1 MLPAF
6 ALVWLAGSMAVLLLP
21 RLPGPLAWG
30 WLALAFA
37 CLAGVLW
44 RTLPWMGRTPPGWA
58 LAHQRGP
65 LVCGWLLLGLAVC
78 LTGLRAERAMAP
90 VLQAHEAARTGLY
103 VVRITGLA
111 SQRRDSLSVPI
122 ELEGQAPGAPWRF
135 TLSVWRPTGHWLELA
150 PGQRWQVHLSLQATT
165 GLANPGSPWTGAWA
179 LREGL
184 HGQARPVLASG
195 RGGARSAALPIR
207 SGVAGAAA
215 LRLPDASV
223 WDASLWVVRLRH
235 ALREPLRARLPEPG
249 PGRAIVQALA
259 LGDAAELEPAHWR
272 AVNLLGIGHLI
283 AVSGAHVTLIGALA
297 MLLLRQVWP
306 RIGWRGWWLAEHWPA
321 QGPALWLGLTCAA
334 AYAAIS
340 GWGVPAQR
348 TLFMLA
354 LFGWLWRHGWLLPA
368 SSVLLGVAALVLMLD
383 PWAPLSPGF
392 WLSFGAVAIIL
403 RHSRLV
409 ELPRPAGWRQTLR
422 LQWGVSVG
430 LVPGSVLLFNQVSLV
445 GPLANLLA
453 IPLVGLLITPICVM
467 GMLLLAVPGLDAPAA
482 WALQQVAQ
490 AIDAAMPWLV
500 AWASRPD
507 WQLAWPVADPPLA
520 WLLFSLAGVWL
531 AGCLP
536 GNPLRRAGWLMA
548 LSIMAHGPDR
558 PRPGEWRLVALD
570 VGQGSSLVLFTR
582 RHVLVFDTGPP
593 MGRSTA
599 AARVLEPMLRAA
611 GHRQIDW
618 LIISHHDIDHASG
631 LDDVLA
637 AQRVHELISNEPLA
651 PQAVLEPGR
660 QIACL
665 AGQAWEVD
673 GVRFA
678 MLHPQ
683 QPAPVQGWPDKA
695 RNDQSCVLSIRGAH
709 AAALLTGD
717 ISQGV
722 EAALVAQEKIAPHE
736 VVLAPHHGSRGSSG
750 PDLVQAVQARH
761 VILQAGRSNRY
772 GHPHPAVVRAWVA
785 AGAHPWRTDR
795 LGAITFDS
803 RALGLIPR
811 PWRAAAPRWWHGS

>member
-21 RLPGPLAWG
+21 RLPGLLAWA
-30 WLALAFA
+30 WAALAFA

-44 RTLPWMGRTPPGWA
+44 RVLPKLERLPQ
-58 LAHQRGP
+58 AHLMARQRVP
-65 LVCGWLLLGLAVC
+65 LVLAWLLLGLAFC
-78 LTGLRAERAMAP
+78 LTGVRAEWAMAP
-90 VLQAHEAARTGLY
+90 VLKAHEAARSGLY
-103 VVRITGLA
+103 VVRIAGLA
-111 SQRRDSLSVPI
+111 SRRLDSLSVPI

-135 TLSVWRPTGHWLELA
+135 TLSVWRPSGDWLEPA
-150 PGQRWQVHLSLQATT
+150 PGQRWQMHLSLQATT

-184 HGQARPVLASG
+184 HGQARPVLANG
-195 RGGARSAALPIR
+195 RGYGRRAALTTH
-207 SGVAGAAA
+207 SAGGDAAP
-215 LRLPDASV
+215 LRLPDVSV
-223 WDASLWVVRLRH
+223 WEPSLWVARLRH
-235 ALREPLRARLPEPG
+235 ALREQLRAHLPEPG

-272 AVNLLGIGHLI
+272 AVNLLGVGHLI

-306 RIGWRGWWLAEHWPA
+306 RIGWRNWWLAEHWPA
-321 QGPALWLGLTCAA
+321 QGPALWLGLLCAA

-340 GWGVPAQR
+340 GWGIPAQR

-354 LFGWLWRHGWLLPA
+354 LFGWIWRCGWLLPT
-368 SSVLLGVAALVLMLD
+368 SSVLLGVAALVLILD

-403 RHSRLV
+403 RHGRLV
-409 ELPRPAGWRQTLR
+409 ELPRSANWRQTLR

-445 GPLANLLA
+445 GPLANLVA
-453 IPLVGLLITPICVM
+453 IPLVGLLITPICVI
-467 GMLLLAVPGLDAPAA
+467 GMFLLAVPGLNIAAA
-482 WALQQVAQ
+482 WALQQVTY

-500 AWASRPD
+500 AWSSRPD
-507 WQLAWPVADPPLA
+507 WQLAWPVADPPLV

-536 GNPLRRAGWLMA
+536 GNPLRQAGWLMA

-593 MGRSTA
+593 MGRNTA

-618 LIISHHDIDHASG
+618 LIISHHDVDHASG
-631 LDDVLA
+631 LDDLLA
-637 AQRVHELISNEPLA
+637 AQPVHELISSEPLQPLA
-651 PQAVLEPGR
+651 AQAPGR
-660 QIACL
+660 QLPCL
-665 AGQAWEVD
+665 AGQAWEAD

-683 QPAPVQGWPDKA
+683 QSAPVQGWPDKA
-695 RNDQSCVLSIRGAH
+695 RNDESCVLSIRGAH

-717 ISQGV
+717 IGRGV
-722 EAALVAQEKIAPHE
+722 EAALVAQGAITPHE
-736 VVLAPHHGSRGSSG
+736 VVLAPHHGSHGSSG

-761 VILQAGRSNRY
+761 VILQAGRANRY
-772 GHPHPAVVRAWVA
+772 GHPHPAVMSAWAA
-785 AGAHPWRTDR
+785 AGAHLWRTDR

-803 RALGLIPR
+803 SALGLIPR
-811 PWRAAAPRWWHGS
+811 SWRAASLRWWHGS

>member
-1 MLPAF
+1 MLPAY

-21 RLPGPLAWG
+21 RLPGVQAWA
-30 WLALAFA
+30 WAALAFG

-44 RTLPWMGRTPPGWA
+44 LGLPRLNRVSGLARQPRLQRLVAWRGRVVVGWM
-58 LAHQRGP
+58 
-65 LVCGWLLLGLAVC
+65 LLGLAVC
-78 LTGLRAERAMAP
+78 LTGWRAERAMAP
-90 VLQAHEAARTGLY
+90 VLQAGDVARTG
-103 VVRITGLA
+103 VQVIRVTGLA
-111 SQRRDSLSVPI
+111 TRRQDSLSVPI
-122 ELEGQAPGAPWRF
+122 ELEGQPVGAPWRF
-135 TLSVWRPTGHWLELA
+135 TLSLWRPAPQLLDLA
-150 PGQRWQVHLSLQATT
+150 PGQRWRMTVSLQAAG
-165 GLANPGSPWTGAWA
+165 GLANPGSPWMGAWS

-184 HGQARPVLASG
+184 HGQARLVDK
-195 RGGARSAALPIR
+195 
-207 SGVAGAAA
+207 GAAP
-215 LRLPDASV
+215 LRLPDASP
-223 WDASLWVVRLRH
+223 WEASLWISRLRH
-235 ALREPLRARLPEPG
+235 ALRESLRTRLPDLG
-249 PGRAIVQALA
+249 SGRAIVQALA
-259 LGDAAELEPAHWR
+259 LGDASELEPVHWR

-297 MLLLRQVWP
+297 MLVFKRLWP

-321 QGPALWLGLTCAA
+321 QGPALWLGLLCAA

-354 LFGWLWRHGWLLPA
+354 IFGWLWRRGWVLPA
-368 SSVLLGVAALVLMLD
+368 SSVLLLVAALVLLLD

-392 WLSFGAVAIIL
+392 WLSFGAVAVIL
-403 RHSRLV
+403 RHGRIQQ
-409 ELPRPAGWRQTLR
+409 LPRPSNWRQSLQ

-445 GPLANLLA
+445 GPLANLVA
-453 IPLVGLLITPICVM
+453 IPLVGVIITPVCVI
-467 GMLLLAVPGLDAPAA
+467 GMLLLGIPGLDTPAA
-482 WALQQVAQ
+482 WALQQVARG
-490 AIDAAMPWLV
+490 IDATMPWLV

-548 LSIMAHGPDR
+548 LSIMAHAPDR
-558 PRPGEWRLVALD
+558 PRHGEWRLVALD

-611 GHRQIDW
+611 GHRHIDW

-637 AQRVHELISNEPLA
+637 AQPVHELLSNEPLQS
-651 PQAVLEPGR
+651 QATQHAGR
-660 QIACL
+660 QLPCL
-665 AGQAWEVD
+665 AGQAWEAD

-683 QPAPVQGWPDKA
+683 QSAPVQGWPDKA

-717 ISQGV
+717 IGQGV
-722 EAALVAQEKIAPHE
+722 EAALVAQGAIAPHE

-772 GHPHPAVVRAWVA
+772 GHPHPAVVRAWAA
-785 AGAHPWRTDR
+785 AGAHPWRTDS

-803 RALGLIPR
+803 RALGLIPS